1 MIAHDNLR
9 LSFSFVFLIVSA
21 LTILISTIWVEREDV
36 PGITS
41 RLAVARAVARLCRG
55 ARGQQAIHR
64 VDVAAI
70 EIQMHG
76 DRPAREALELVER
89 VLARLV
95 VLQLLPCLRRRRRCT
110 ELGQELF
117 LVSRSTRS
125 RKLLR
130 VTTMEEGARAARAA
144 HDRQAAVMP
153 RVPHEALRRRA
164 EVTVTEEVLAARG
177 HSRALCGDRL

>member
-1 MIAHDNLR
+1 
-9 LSFSFVFLIVSA
+9 
-21 LTILISTIWVEREDV
+21 
-36 PGITS
+36 
-41 RLAVARAVARLCRG
+41 
-55 ARGQQAIHR
+55 
-64 VDVAAI
+64 
-70 EIQMHG
+70 MHP

-110 ELGQELF
+110 ELSQELF

-130 VTTMEEGARAARAA
+130 VTTMEEGARAPRAA
-144 HDRQAAVMP
+144 DERQPAVMT
-153 RVPHEALRRRA
+153 RVPDEAFRRRA
-164 EVTVTEEVLAARG
+164 EVTVTEEVLATRG